1 MKLNKKEI
9 RVLSGLLLTEQA
21 ELTDLIE
28 LSDGNDMF
36 KKLYDFCIE
45 KKAMNGIDPE
55 LKAFCATNK
64 NLTFSEAKR
73 EFDKKNKRY

>member
-28 LSDGNDMF
+28 LSDGNDKINLVDEF
-36 KKLYDFCIE
+36 IIVKELLKKL
-45 KKAMNGIDPE
+45 
-55 LKAFCATNK
+55 
-64 NLTFSEAKR
+64 S
-73 EFDKKNKRY
+73 